1 MEKTIKLSNEVM
13 VSDPCYKN
21 PTWCQKKLTNVL
33 HGDYKIFFYKS
44 QLVRLGEVNSY
55 LGVVHSGFVNENLSW
70 RMLNEKIGVDSGQAG
85 IFSYESYR
93 NDAVV
98 NSIKISQSDF
108 SLNSYEDEGDR
119 WYESMCKLTQATEN
133 YGSYET
139 GVVSFSGFGDGVY
152 RCLVA
157 KKNKMVVGICI
168 DFGIENKPNKFINS
182 LFK

>member
-1 MEKTIKLSNEVM
+1 MEKTIKLSDVVM
-13 VSDPCYKN
+13 VSDPCYKV

-33 HGDYKIFFYKS
+33 NGEYKIFFYES
-44 QLVRLGEVNSY
+44 QLAHWGKVNSY

-70 RMLNEKIGVDSGQAG
+70 RILDEVIGVDSGQAG

-93 NDAVV
+93 NDDIVD
-98 NSIKISQSDF
+98 SISMPESDF
-108 SLNSYEDEGDR
+108 TLNSYGNIGDR
-119 WYESMCKLTQATEN
+119 WYEAMCKLTQTNEN

-139 GVVSFSGFGDGVY
+139 GVLSTSGYGDGVY

-157 KKNKMVVGICI
+157 KKNKLVVGICI